1 MQPAL
6 DPIATVLFLGAAQG
20 FLLGIVLLTTGRGNR
35 VANRILAATLMLF
48 SVIIVLHTFPHTEH
62 AYSLRYHEEVVTLLF
77 LLISPLIYLYVKALT
92 EPPFRFVQ
100 KNLLHFIPFTICAV
114 LLVPFY
120 LQPADRSETTGTIG
134 LVIAVLAIGQ
144 AAGCVFAA
152 VRSLQTHARTIQASF
167 SSTEKINLNWLRFL
181 ILAYAVTWLVGLSLE
196 GHGGESASWNA
207 VWILVSVLMYAIGYM
222 GLRQPEIF
230 AGASRP
236 DPASGEAEKQKYE
249 KSTLTPENAE
259 ASLQKLQQA
268 MEAQKPHLDSD
279 LTLARL
285 AGLLA
290 ISSHHLSQII
300 NERLGENFFE
310 FVNRHRVE
318 EARKMLVDEEHFHLN
333 ISAIGFDAGF
343 NSVSAF
349 NAAFKKHAGMT
360 PSQYRKSSR

>member
-1 MQPAL
+1 MGISIVGEKSGGSNSL
-6 DPIATVLFLGAAQG
+6 S

-48 SVIIVLHTFPHTEH
+48 SIIIVLHTFSHTEH

-77 LLISPLIYLYVKALT
+77 LLISPFIYLYVKALT
-92 EPPFRFVQ
+92 EPPFRFG
-100 KNLLHFIPFTICAV
+100 KKPLLHFIPFAICTA

-120 LQPADRSETTGTIG
+120 LQPAVRSETTGAIG
-134 LVIAVLAIGQ
+134 LAIAVLAVGQ
-144 AAGCVFAA
+144 AVGYVFAA
-152 VRSLQTHARTIQASF
+152 VRSLQTHARAIQTSF
-167 SSTEKINLNWLRFL
+167 SSTEKINLNWLRYL
-181 ILAYAVTWLVGLSLE
+181 ILAYAITWLVGLSLE
-196 GHGGESASWNA
+196 GHGGEAASWNA

-230 AGASRP
+230 IGISQP
-236 DPASGEAEKQKYE
+236 DSAPDEAETQKYE
-249 KSTLTPENAE
+249 RSTLTPENAE
-259 ASLQKLQQA
+259 VNLQKLQQV
-268 MEAQKPHLDSD
+268 MEEKKPHLDSD
-279 LTLARL
+279 LTLAQL

-300 NERLGENFFE
+300 NERLGQNFFE
-310 FVNRHRVE
+310 FVNCHRVE
-318 EARKMLVDEEHFHLN
+318 EARKMLIDEEHLHLN